1 MRQSLTFA
9 RRHQPD
15 RCRHQSPEGEHQDRL
30 VPVQALDERTVEAEA
45 EAAGEE
51 NPVADVDL
59 EIDQACWIA
68 PEDDPE
74 RADHAEEESDQ
85 PMKA

>member
-1 MRQSLTFA
+1 MPPSTTGSTADQSVRQSLTLLA
-9 RRHQPD
+9 ATSPD

-68 PEDDPE
+68 PG
-74 RADHAEEESDQ
+74 R
-85 PMKA
+85 